1 MKLIG
6 CFVLAFIFCIFYC
19 FWMPW
24 GGNNFGIDNIRVN
37 KMRLCIDDQQLPC
50 RWVGNYQYDL
60 GTPIFN
66 YVAPLSYYIG
76 GYAFSIFEDSQ
87 LITKIL
93 YLLPLLFIGLGAG
106 LLTRNRG
113 WRIINCVIFSSVIYI
128 LYGIGL
134 FVFGLNVGI
143 LWSIGT
149 FILVLITYL
158 RLTDKKTVKNSLWL
172 AIFMAL
178 FILSTQEAVF
188 ILFGVVIIAGF
199 FEWLSK
205 RMRLLMLL
213 LFSWVLS
220 IGLGAF
226 YVFPMIIESDQ
237 VKLNAINGEFLP
249 ISVRSIPDRD
259 PIEEITIL
267 AGEAQIFGFEEHS
280 ASFRF
285 GVDNGDHSIIRLAV
299 PYFPNWEIKANGVPI
314 KNYYDNNSLGLTTL
328 IFGEGRF
335 VVEGR
340 LMDTPVRE
348 ISNIVSLVSLAVL
361 LFMLFSEMSR
371 IRSGLRYYLKALH
384 S

>member
-220 IGLGAF
+220 FGLGAF

-285 GVDNGDHSIIRLAV
+285 GVDNGV
-299 PYFPNWEIKANGVPI
+299 C
-314 KNYYDNNSLGLTTL
+314 
-328 IFGEGRF
+328 
-335 VVEGR
+335 
-340 LMDTPVRE
+340 
-348 ISNIVSLVSLAVL
+348 
-361 LFMLFSEMSR
+361 
-371 IRSGLRYYLKALH
+371 
-384 S
+384 